1 MTETITLRNE
11 MPKPKPSRTATKA
24 ISIIMIAFIR
34 TSNRAIVSGNQA
46 QHYRKLA
53 ELMEVIGRA
62 DR

>member
-1 MTETITLRNE
+1 

-24 ISIIMIAFIR
+24 ISIVMIAFIR